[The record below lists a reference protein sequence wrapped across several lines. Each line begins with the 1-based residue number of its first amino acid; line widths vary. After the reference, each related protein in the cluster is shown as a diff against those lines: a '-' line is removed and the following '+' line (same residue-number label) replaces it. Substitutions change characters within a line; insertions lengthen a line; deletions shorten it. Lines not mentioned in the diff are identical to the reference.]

1 MSKAKS
7 VKWKGAK
14 EDPDTITQYGVVFN
28 KDEWTTLPDDIDP
41 KYIDKFRR
49 SAAFEVKGEDNAPL
63 APADDKPANTG
74 APQRA
79 GVTTFKPSPVLD
91 KKGKPTHWVIV
102 GKNAVTGANVPGP
115 TDEYA
120 DEASAQ
126 VVCDG
131 LNQVAP

>member
-1 MSKAKS
+1 MSKIKQ
-7 VKWKGAK
+7 VKWNGAK
-14 EDPDTITQYGVVFN
+14 EDPDSIVQYGVTFN
-28 KDEWTTLPDDIDP
+28 KGEWTKLPDDIDP
-41 KYIDKFRR
+41 KYVDKFHR

-63 APADDKPANTG
+63 APPADTMPGTG
-74 APQRA
+74 TPQRA
-79 GVTTFKPSPVLD
+79 AVTTFKPVAVIGSN
-91 KKGKPTHWVIV
+91 GKPAGWKIE
-102 GKNAVTGANVPGP
+102 GRNAVTGANVPGP